1 MSFPQAVS
9 SYVRGQKRWRV
20 MVSLHCKDCLSI
32 EILFTPGGP
41 TCDECGGH
49 DLELLSQEEVTLS
62 LDQNCQVNELERMLA
77 LVDPR

>member
-1 MSFPQAVS
+1 
-9 SYVRGQKRWRV
+9 
-20 MVSLHCKDCLSI
+20 MVSIRCKNCLSI

-49 DLELLSQEEVTLS
+49 DLELPSQEEVTLS
-62 LDQNCQVNELERMLA
+62 LDQSCQVIELERMFA